1 MKTVFLLM
9 AEFETPT
16 IPLELVREKYFGLKS
31 KAEADRKA
39 SSHKLPIAAFKAGGQ
54 RSPYL
59 IHVQDLAE
67 FIDKMAA
74 DARSARSRIN
84 AA

>member
-1 MKTVFLLM
+1 M
-9 AEFETPT
+9 AEYETPA
-16 IPLELVREKYFGLKS
+16 IPLELIREKYFGIKS
-31 KAEADRKA
+31 KPEADRKA
-39 SSHKLPIAAFKAGGQ
+39 SSHKLPIPAFKTGGQ

-67 FIDKMAA
+67 YIDKMAE
-74 DARSARSRIN
+74 DARSTKSRIN